1 MDQNYNIFLKY
12 IDKVALKDDRKLKL
26 NEVEN
31 SNIEV
36 LVFKQQLF

>member
-1 MDQNYNIFLKY
+1 MDQNYNTLLKY

-36 LVFKQQLF
+36 LVFKQQLL